1 MSKWKNIFSIYILGL
16 TAACVKPNNDK
27 AVPGTGKEY
36 KPVEYYGFN
45 RMSYH
50 EAEVEM
56 EKFRVPQPVAPRK

>member
-1 MSKWKNIFSIYILGL
+1 MK
-16 TAACVKPNNDK
+16 TNNEK
-27 AVPGTGKEY
+27 QVTGAGKEY
-36 KPVEYYGFN
+36 TPSEYFGYN